1 MCFKYILK
9 GLFSTIW
16 WRQSYLSTCI
26 QYYIYYS
33 LLKWLRI
40 CGVSELKL
48 QQNIKHC
55 VEMKPNITTEKVLS
69 ETSAARL
76 ETSNLKK
83 KHPCWGII
91 SSSHLV
97 AYCMTLIPQGFVQT
111 HSLGN
116 HWTTSSLVTLLQW
129 SMWFFYLLSVLV
141 QVWELLNTSFSTY
154 LACQYNPYAPPLK
167 FPLGILESF
176 QT

>member
-1 MCFKYILK
+1 MTFKMCFKYILK

-69 ETSAARL
+69 GTSAARL

-97 AYCMTLIPQGFVQT
+97 AYCHDSHTPGVCANSLPRESPNYFFLSNLIAMIHVVLLLTLSVSS
-111 HSLGN
+111 SLG
-116 HWTTSSLVTLLQW
+116 VTE
-129 SMWFFYLLSVLV
+129 Y
-141 QVWELLNTSFSTY
+141 
-154 LACQYNPYAPPLK
+154 K
-167 FPLGILESF
+167 FLHIFGLPV
-176 QT
+176 